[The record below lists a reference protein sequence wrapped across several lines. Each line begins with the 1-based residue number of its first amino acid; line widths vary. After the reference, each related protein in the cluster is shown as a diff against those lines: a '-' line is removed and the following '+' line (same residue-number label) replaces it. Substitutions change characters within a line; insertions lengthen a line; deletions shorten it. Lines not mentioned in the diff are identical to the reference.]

1 MFHTI
6 WLRIIEFMYLLKD
19 VLDLTSPW
27 RVFVLVMDLAIVLFI
42 SYYIIRI
49 LRQTRAKQIVKGI
62 LMLVFLVI
70 IAKVFNM
77 VILNFI
83 LTNFVTY
90 GVILLIVVFQPE
102 IRNVFEKLGRSKLV
116 GVFDMDDNIMV
127 KHSISEIVKA
137 VEIMSLKKIGALI
150 VIERNTKVS
159 EVLKE
164 NKKLQNQVD
173 DLTNQLNVTKLEQYE
188 LDNYRELLDLDDKYS
203 GYQKV
208 AANVIAMDGTNWFS
222 SFTIDKGSKEGIK
235 KGMNV
240 IAGSGLVGIVTD
252 VGPNFAKVRSIID
265 DSSNVSSMV
274 LTTKDNFNVGG
285 SLKSMNQDKV
295 LPFTELRDE
304 DDKVKVGDPVVTS
317 YVSDQY
323 QEGILIGYIAS
334 IEKNANNLT
343 KSGTITPVVDFQHLR
358 EVLVITTLKDTGEKE
373 LSSQKASDTQ
383 TETQDNTETQK
394 SQE

>member
-6 WLRIIEFMYLLKD
+6 WFRIIEFMYLLKD

-164 NKKLQNQVD
+164 GINLSAKVSSELIQNIFMPRTPLHDGAIVIDKSEILAAKCILPLASEVSVPKNLGTRHRAAVGITEISDALVIVVSEETGIISLVENGKLRRE
-173 DLTNQLNVTKLEQYE
+173 LTGDTLKELLLTKL
-188 LDNYRELLDLDDKYS
+188 DRTKTAVN
-203 GYQKV
+203 
-208 AANVIAMDGTNWFS
+208 
-222 SFTIDKGSKEGIK
+222 IK
-235 KGMNV
+235 N
-240 IAGSGLVGIVTD
+240 IV
-252 VGPNFAKVRSIID
+252 K
-265 DSSNVSSMV
+265 
-274 LTTKDNFNVGG
+274 K
-285 SLKSMNQDKV
+285 
-295 LPFTELRDE
+295 
-304 DDKVKVGDPVVTS
+304 
-317 YVSDQY
+317 
-323 QEGILIGYIAS
+323 
-334 IEKNANNLT
+334 
-343 KSGTITPVVDFQHLR
+343 
-358 EVLVITTLKDTGEKE
+358 
-373 LSSQKASDTQ
+373 
-383 TETQDNTETQK
+383 
-394 SQE
+394 

>member
-42 SYYIIRI
+42 AYYIIRI

-164 NKKLQNQVD
+164 GINLSAKVSSELIQNIFMPRTPLHDGAIVIDKSEILAAKCILPLASEVSVPKNLGTRHRAAVGITEISDALVIVVSEETGIISLVENGKLRRE
-173 DLTNQLNVTKLEQYE
+173 LTRDTLKELLLTKL
-188 LDNYRELLDLDDKYS
+188 DRTKTAVN
-203 GYQKV
+203 
-208 AANVIAMDGTNWFS
+208 
-222 SFTIDKGSKEGIK
+222 IK
-235 KGMNV
+235 N
-240 IAGSGLVGIVTD
+240 IV
-252 VGPNFAKVRSIID
+252 K
-265 DSSNVSSMV
+265 
-274 LTTKDNFNVGG
+274 K
-285 SLKSMNQDKV
+285 
-295 LPFTELRDE
+295 
-304 DDKVKVGDPVVTS
+304 
-317 YVSDQY
+317 
-323 QEGILIGYIAS
+323 
-334 IEKNANNLT
+334 
-343 KSGTITPVVDFQHLR
+343 
-358 EVLVITTLKDTGEKE
+358 
-373 LSSQKASDTQ
+373 
-383 TETQDNTETQK
+383 
-394 SQE
+394 

>member
-6 WLRIIEFMYLLKD
+6 WLKIIELMYFLKD
-19 VLDLTSPW
+19 ALDLTSPW

-42 SYYIIRI
+42 AYYIIRI

-164 NKKLQNQVD
+164 GINLSAKVSSELIQNIFMPRTPLHDGAIVIDKSEILAAKCILPLASEVSVPKNLGTRHRAAVGITEISDALVIVVSEETGIISLVENGKLRRE
-173 DLTNQLNVTKLEQYE
+173 LTGDTLKELLLTKL
-188 LDNYRELLDLDDKYS
+188 DRTKTAVN
-203 GYQKV
+203 
-208 AANVIAMDGTNWFS
+208 
-222 SFTIDKGSKEGIK
+222 IK
-235 KGMNV
+235 N
-240 IAGSGLVGIVTD
+240 IV
-252 VGPNFAKVRSIID
+252 NK
-265 DSSNVSSMV
+265 
-274 LTTKDNFNVGG
+274 
-285 SLKSMNQDKV
+285 
-295 LPFTELRDE
+295 
-304 DDKVKVGDPVVTS
+304 
-317 YVSDQY
+317 
-323 QEGILIGYIAS
+323 
-334 IEKNANNLT
+334 
-343 KSGTITPVVDFQHLR
+343 
-358 EVLVITTLKDTGEKE
+358 
-373 LSSQKASDTQ
+373 
-383 TETQDNTETQK
+383 
-394 SQE
+394 

>member
-19 VLDLTSPW
+19 VLALTSPW

-42 SYYIIRI
+42 AYYIIRI

-164 NKKLQNQVD
+164 GINLSAKVSSELIQNIFMPRTPLHDGAIVIDKSEILAAKCILPLASEVSVPKNLGTRHRAAVGITEISDALVIVVSEETGIISLVENGKLRRE
-173 DLTNQLNVTKLEQYE
+173 LTGDTLKELLLTKL
-188 LDNYRELLDLDDKYS
+188 DRTKTAVN
-203 GYQKV
+203 
-208 AANVIAMDGTNWFS
+208 
-222 SFTIDKGSKEGIK
+222 IK
-235 KGMNV
+235 N
-240 IAGSGLVGIVTD
+240 IV
-252 VGPNFAKVRSIID
+252 K
-265 DSSNVSSMV
+265 
-274 LTTKDNFNVGG
+274 K
-285 SLKSMNQDKV
+285 
-295 LPFTELRDE
+295 
-304 DDKVKVGDPVVTS
+304 
-317 YVSDQY
+317 
-323 QEGILIGYIAS
+323 
-334 IEKNANNLT
+334 
-343 KSGTITPVVDFQHLR
+343 
-358 EVLVITTLKDTGEKE
+358 
-373 LSSQKASDTQ
+373 
-383 TETQDNTETQK
+383 
-394 SQE
+394 

>member
-164 NKKLQNQVD
+164 GINLSAKVSSELIQNIFMPRTPLHDGAIVIDKSEILAAKCILPLASEVSVPKNLGTRHSAAVGITEISDALVIVVSEETGIISLVENGKLRRE
-173 DLTNQLNVTKLEQYE
+173 LTGDTLKELLLTKL
-188 LDNYRELLDLDDKYS
+188 DRTKTAVN
-203 GYQKV
+203 
-208 AANVIAMDGTNWFS
+208 
-222 SFTIDKGSKEGIK
+222 IK
-235 KGMNV
+235 N
-240 IAGSGLVGIVTD
+240 IV
-252 VGPNFAKVRSIID
+252 K
-265 DSSNVSSMV
+265 
-274 LTTKDNFNVGG
+274 K
-285 SLKSMNQDKV
+285 
-295 LPFTELRDE
+295 
-304 DDKVKVGDPVVTS
+304 
-317 YVSDQY
+317 
-323 QEGILIGYIAS
+323 
-334 IEKNANNLT
+334 
-343 KSGTITPVVDFQHLR
+343 
-358 EVLVITTLKDTGEKE
+358 
-373 LSSQKASDTQ
+373 
-383 TETQDNTETQK
+383 
-394 SQE
+394 

>member
-42 SYYIIRI
+42 AYYIIRI

-164 NKKLQNQVD
+164 AINLSAKVSSELIQNIFMPRTPLHDGAIVIDKSEILAAKCILPLASEVSVPKNLGTRHRAAVGITEISDALVIVVSEETGIISLVENGKLRRE
-173 DLTNQLNVTKLEQYE
+173 LTGDTLKELLLTKL
-188 LDNYRELLDLDDKYS
+188 DRTKTAVN
-203 GYQKV
+203 
-208 AANVIAMDGTNWFS
+208 
-222 SFTIDKGSKEGIK
+222 IK
-235 KGMNV
+235 N
-240 IAGSGLVGIVTD
+240 IV
-252 VGPNFAKVRSIID
+252 K
-265 DSSNVSSMV
+265 
-274 LTTKDNFNVGG
+274 K
-285 SLKSMNQDKV
+285 
-295 LPFTELRDE
+295 
-304 DDKVKVGDPVVTS
+304 
-317 YVSDQY
+317 
-323 QEGILIGYIAS
+323 
-334 IEKNANNLT
+334 
-343 KSGTITPVVDFQHLR
+343 
-358 EVLVITTLKDTGEKE
+358 
-373 LSSQKASDTQ
+373 
-383 TETQDNTETQK
+383 
-394 SQE
+394 

>member
-42 SYYIIRI
+42 AYYIIRI

-70 IAKVFNM
+70 FAKVFNM

-164 NKKLQNQVD
+164 GINLSAKVSSELIQNIFMPRTPLHDGAIVIDKSEILAAKCILPLASEVSVPKNLGTRHRAAVGITEISDALVIVVSEETGIISLVENGKLRRE
-173 DLTNQLNVTKLEQYE
+173 LTGDTLKELLLTKL
-188 LDNYRELLDLDDKYS
+188 DRTKTAVN
-203 GYQKV
+203 
-208 AANVIAMDGTNWFS
+208 
-222 SFTIDKGSKEGIK
+222 IK
-235 KGMNV
+235 N
-240 IAGSGLVGIVTD
+240 IV
-252 VGPNFAKVRSIID
+252 K
-265 DSSNVSSMV
+265 
-274 LTTKDNFNVGG
+274 K
-285 SLKSMNQDKV
+285 
-295 LPFTELRDE
+295 
-304 DDKVKVGDPVVTS
+304 
-317 YVSDQY
+317 
-323 QEGILIGYIAS
+323 
-334 IEKNANNLT
+334 
-343 KSGTITPVVDFQHLR
+343 
-358 EVLVITTLKDTGEKE
+358 
-373 LSSQKASDTQ
+373 
-383 TETQDNTETQK
+383 
-394 SQE
+394 

>member
-42 SYYIIRI
+42 AYYIIRI

-164 NKKLQNQVD
+164 GINLSAKVSSELIQNIFMPRTPLHDGAIVIDKSEILAAKCILPLASEVSVPKNLGTRHRAAVGITEISDALVIVVSEETGIISLVENGKLR
-173 DLTNQLNVTKLEQYE
+173 
-188 LDNYRELLDLDDKYS
+188 RELTGDTL
-203 GYQKV
+203 
-208 AANVIAMDGTNWFS
+208 
-222 SFTIDKGSKEGIK
+222 KE
-235 KGMNV
+235 
-240 IAGSGLVGIVTD
+240 LL
-252 VGPNFAKVRSIID
+252 P
-265 DSSNVSSMV
+265 VSY
-274 LTTKDNFNVGG
+274 T
-285 SLKSMNQDKV
+285 
-295 LPFTELRDE
+295 
-304 DDKVKVGDPVVTS
+304 
-317 YVSDQY
+317 
-323 QEGILIGYIAS
+323 
-334 IEKNANNLT
+334 
-343 KSGTITPVVDFQHLR
+343 HLR
-358 EVLVITTLKDTGEKE
+358 
-373 LSSQKASDTQ
+373 AH
-383 TETQDNTETQK
+383 ET
-394 SQE
+394 